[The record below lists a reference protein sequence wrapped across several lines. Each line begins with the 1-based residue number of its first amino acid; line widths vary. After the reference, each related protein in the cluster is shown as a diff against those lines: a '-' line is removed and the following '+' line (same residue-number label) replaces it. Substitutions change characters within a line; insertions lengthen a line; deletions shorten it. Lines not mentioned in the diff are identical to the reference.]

1 MYYFGVYIME
11 GTPAAAYFSAMV
23 TFYNNSQ
30 FAPLPNGNITLST
43 RLLSV
48 TNPTMRPSVIAS
60 WYPIPRYRNFTF
72 YKFPHECGLNSNVN
86 DLNYLVENATPFLD
100 VQVQESE
107 PFVSAELT
115 DFEDDIDSFCINLV
129 AKDDLG
135 RPVTSWLAQTL
146 YYPHIR
152 DGIEP
157 EPVNIKKWTP
167 GVWTAVVLTAML
179 FIGAP
184 IGIIVHRI
192 WLSRRRAQKRREAL
206 LESSQTWV
214 N

>member
-1 MYYFGVYIME
+1 ME
-11 GTPAAAYFSAMV
+11 GTPAAGYFSAMV

-30 FAPLPNGNITLST
+30 VAPFPNGNITLSS

-48 TNPTMRPSVIAS
+48 SDPTTRPSISAS
-60 WYPIPRYRNFTF
+60 WYTLTIARYRNFTF
-72 YKFPHECGLNSNVN
+72 YKFPHNCGLSPQVN
-86 DLNYLVENATPFLD
+86 ELNYLVENAKPFLD
-100 VQVQESE
+100 VTVPEDE
-107 PFVSAELT
+107 LIYTAELT
-115 DFEDDIDSFCINLV
+115 DFEDDIDEFCINLV
-129 AKDDLG
+129 AKDEFG
-135 RPVTSWLAQTL
+135 RPMTSWLAQTL

-157 EPVNIKKWTP
+157 EPVDIKKWTP
-167 GVWTAVVLTAML
+167 GIWTAVVLTSIL

-184 IGIIVHRI
+184 IGIISHRI

-206 LESSQTWV
+206 LDSPAQHWI